1 MADSPRLALVV
12 LDPDSQWTDGGLL
25 ERIGEWTKR
34 RGNSPRLYPGSLVWC
49 ACKPGKE
56 LRRKAELLRSGQDL
70 QIGIDFSVSVDA
82 NFAPSMVAE
91 LEQAL
96 AELEVSQV
104 VSVRQQ

>member
-56 LRRKAELLRSGQDL
+56 LRRSFLDGSLTRLSDPDAVLRRQLVKFVGRGDFGLASGPL
-70 QIGIDFSVSVDA
+70 PSGRT
-82 NFAPSMVAE
+82 APAKTP
-91 LEQAL
+91 
-96 AELEVSQV
+96 
-104 VSVRQQ
+104 